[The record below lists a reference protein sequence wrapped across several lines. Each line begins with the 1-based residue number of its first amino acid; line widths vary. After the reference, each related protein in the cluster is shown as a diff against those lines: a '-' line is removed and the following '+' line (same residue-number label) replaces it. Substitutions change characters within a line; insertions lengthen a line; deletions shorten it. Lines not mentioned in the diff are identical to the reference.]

1 MTGQTLP
8 ILISQKRIRARVAEM
23 ARAVEEDLGPPRE
36 DGAPPR
42 MVVVLKGA
50 FFFAADLARE
60 IRRDLS
66 IDFIHADSYGGS
78 TESSGRV
85 LLSKDLDH
93 DIAGVDVLLV
103 EDIVDTGLTVRT
115 ICERLRQ
122 REPRSLRVATLLSKP
137 SRRVEQV
144 ELSYTGFEIPD
155 CFVVGYGLDH
165 AGRYR
170 NLADI
175 RVLEPSGAGD
185 PVQPQRS
192 G

>member
-1 MTGQTLP
+1 MTEQTLP
-8 ILISQKRIRARVAEM
+8 ILISQKSIRARVAEM

-36 DGAPPR
+36 EGAPPR

-85 LLSKDLDH
+85 LISKDLNH

-103 EDIVDTGLTVRT
+103 EDIVDTGRTVRT
-115 ICERLRQ
+115 LCDRLRR

-144 ELSYTGFEIPD
+144 ALSYTGFEIPD

-175 RVLEPSGAGD
+175 RVLEPSGTGD
-185 PVQPQRS
+185 PVEPQHS

>member
-85 LLSKDLDH
+85 LISKDLDH
-93 DIAGVDVLLV
+93 DIEGVDVLLV
-103 EDIVDTGLTVRT
+103 EDIVDTGRTVLT
-115 ICERLRQ
+115 ICERLRR

-175 RVLEPSGAGD
+175 RVLEPSGARD
-185 PVQPQRS
+185 PVRPQRS

>member
-36 DGAPPR
+36 EGAPPR

-85 LLSKDLDH
+85 LISKDLNH

-103 EDIVDTGLTVRT
+103 EDIVDTGRTVRT
-115 ICERLRQ
+115 LCDRLRR

-175 RVLEPSGAGD
+175 RVLEPSGTGD
-185 PVQPQRS
+185 PVEPQHS